1 MTTLELNAWNSF
13 LGVIQNF
20 LKSHW
25 SHDYLNFIESML
37 NQYGDIGTNMS
48 IKIHFLHSH
57 LDRFPGNC
65 GAYSDEQG
73 KHFHQDIM
81 VIDRY
86 QGLWNQRMIADD
98 YWNVKRDTD
107 GHSHSR
113 NSRKRK
119 FTLHMQSS
127 FIFYSCSII
136 EYFVQLFLFFPIQS
150 LYPIEFLCKV
160 QELYMFMSSFQKIL
174 EFLYVQALKA
184 EKFCYRGLK

>member
-1 MTTLELNAWNSF
+1 MTTLELNAWNSL

-37 NQYGDIGTNMS
+37 NSYGDIGTNMS

-81 VIDRY
+81 VMDRY
-86 QGLWNQRMIADD
+86 QGLWDQRMMADD
-98 YWNVKRDTD
+98 YWSVKREPMATITQ
-107 GHSHSR
+107 G
-113 NSRKRK
+113 
-119 FTLHMQSS
+119 TLEKGSS
-127 FIFYSCSII
+127 LCKCRAHL
-136 EYFVQLFLFFPIQS
+136 YFNVVQLLSILFSYFFFFFPI
-150 LYPIEFLCKV
+150 
-160 QELYMFMSSFQKIL
+160 
-174 EFLYVQALKA
+174 
-184 EKFCYRGLK
+184 